1 MKYSIGVYPR
11 RLNGKVVAYDGML
24 RYYDEQGKRK
34 TLHRERKGKSEAR
47 EAIRKALSEL
57 EERGPKA
64 LDSNVV
70 TFAQLA
76 DYCEKEIYVE
86 AEYNDAGE
94 KLSGVRDV
102 STYKAHLKHTREFFK
117 TKKLKDISIADL
129 KRYRSHRLRCT
140 RRGPNNTQRSEEHTS
155 ELQSR
160 GQLV

>member
-1 MKYSIGVYPR
+1 
-11 RLNGKVVAYDGML
+11 ML

-34 TLHRERKGKSEAR
+34 TIHRERSKKSDAR
-47 EAIRKALSEL
+47 EAIRKALNEL

-64 LDSNVV
+64 LESNVV

-117 TKKLKDISIADL
+117 AKKLKDISIADL
-129 KRYRSHRLRCT
+129 KRYRSHLLRCT
-140 RRGPNNTQRSEEHTS
+140 RRGPNNTQEPLAKLRS
-155 ELQSR
+155 
-160 GQLV
+160 GVAI